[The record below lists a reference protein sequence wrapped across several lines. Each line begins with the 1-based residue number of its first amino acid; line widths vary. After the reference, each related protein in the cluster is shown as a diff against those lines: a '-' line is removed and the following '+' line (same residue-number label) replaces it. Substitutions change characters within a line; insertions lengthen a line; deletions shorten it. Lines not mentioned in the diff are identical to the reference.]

1 MKLFAF
7 ANIDELRHALDT
19 KQISREELADYF
31 YARFA
36 KHDNQLGS
44 MLELFDRESVMRAS
58 AQSGA
63 LAGIPGV
70 LKDVIAQQGRHLT
83 CASRILKGFVAPYDA
98 TATQRLKQSG
108 ALLLG
113 RANCD
118 EFAVGSSNEYSAY
131 FNVHNP
137 WDTSRIPGGSSGG
150 SVVAV
155 AAGLVPWALGT
166 ETGGSVRLP
175 AALCGVVG
183 LKPTYGLISRYGV
196 VAYASSFD
204 QIGITTRTVK
214 DTAHVLSVI
223 AGSDAHDATTKPVA
237 QKDYTKTLD
246 GKLSEGLTVGVL
258 ENMLY
263 APGMN
268 PEVQER
274 VEAAIKHL
282 EKLGARIKKITIPV
296 LDYSAAVYFVLSRA
310 ELASNLARFDGV
322 RYGLRASNVR
332 DVQNMYMRTRHDGF
346 GREVRARIL
355 IGNYMLS
362 AGYSRQ
368 FYTNAKKVQCMMAAE
383 VAKVFKDVDVLL
395 APTHAAPAFK
405 IGACDNDPL
414 ANALMDFFTCFAN
427 IIGIPG
433 LALPC
438 GFVEGLP
445 VGFQLLAPALGE
457 ELLLKIGHAYEQVT
471 PWHTTHPQAFIE

>member
-1 MKLFAF
+1 MKSFAF

-19 KQISREELADYF
+19 KQISREELAAYC

-36 KHDNQLGS
+36 TYDKQLGS
-44 MLELFDRESVMRAS
+44 MLELFDKNSVLRSS
-58 AQSGA
+58 APSGA

-70 LKDVIAQQGRHLT
+70 IKDNIAQQGRKLT
-83 CASRILKGFVAPYDA
+83 CGSLILQGFVAPYDA
-98 TATQRLKQSG
+98 TATQRLKQAG

-118 EFAVGSSNEYSAY
+118 EFAMGGSNEYSAY
-131 FNVHNP
+131 FKAHNP
-137 WDTSRIPGGSSGG
+137 WDTTRIPGGSSGG
-150 SVVAV
+150 SIVAV

-175 AALCGVVG
+175 AGFCGIVG

-204 QIGITTRTVK
+204 QVGIATRSVK
-214 DTAHVLSVI
+214 DNAQVLSVI
-223 AGSDAHDATTKPVA
+223 AGADAHDATTKPVA
-237 QKDYTKTLD
+237 QKDYTQTLD
-246 GKLSEGLTVGVL
+246 GKLPEGFTIGVL
-258 ENMLY
+258 ENMVY
-263 APGMN
+263 AQGMN
-268 PEVQER
+268 PAVQER
-274 VEAAIKHL
+274 IESAIKEF

-296 LDYSAAVYFVLSRA
+296 LDYSAAVYFILSRA
-310 ELASNLARFDGV
+310 EAASNLARFDGV
-322 RYGLRASNVR
+322 RYGLRAS
-332 DVQNMYMRTRHDGF
+332 DASDLQDMYMRTRHDGF

-355 IGNYMLS
+355 IGNYVLS

-368 FYTNAKKVQCMMAAE
+368 FYANAKKVQRMMAAE

-395 APTHAAPAFK
+395 APTQAAPAYT

-414 ANALMDFFTCFAN
+414 MLDLMDFFTCFAN

-438 GFVEGLP
+438 GFVDELP
-445 VGFQLLAPALGE
+445 VGFQLFGPALSE
-457 ELLLKIGHAYEQVT
+457 ELLFKVGHAYEQVT
-471 PWHTTHPQAFIE
+471 PWHTMHPKAYVE